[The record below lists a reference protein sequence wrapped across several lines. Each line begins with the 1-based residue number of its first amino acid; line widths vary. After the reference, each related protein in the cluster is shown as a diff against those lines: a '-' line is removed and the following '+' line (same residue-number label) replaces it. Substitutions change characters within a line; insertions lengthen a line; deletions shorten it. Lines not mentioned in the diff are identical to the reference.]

1 MFKKISRC
9 LIYSPA
15 LMPLYSIELVSISII
30 ACALGSLVSCDYKQ
44 LKSLT
49 IIEGIKIIFP
59 YSAVLFL
66 YVISLLW
73 TDNIASGLK
82 YVEYTLSFLIFPLI
96 FLVLKPLQ
104 NNKEIVFFIKL
115 FILST
120 SLLSFLTLLNVFFK
134 IENVSIPISDLVR
147 KNIQSTY
154 LIGEHP
160 IYFSLLLAV
169 GVVLLVFNKFESK
182 LLTFLIYFIN
192 ILGIVISGSRGVF
205 ISLFLVSFIIIFL
218 KSLDKRKIITS
229 IILLFFL
236 VGTVVYLSPLKQRM
250 AQLVTTEKIYPEG
263 LYFNSFNIRMAIYK
277 CSLSIIKDELL
288 IGHGAGD
295 IEKRLSQCY
304 EEFNTSAFDV
314 QRYNTH
320 NQYFHY
326 LCAFGLVGTI
336 IILYYFGFYLRNAYV
351 SKNWNHFTLLILF
364 YLCFFT
370 ENILVRNTGIV
381 VFSMINCIFVLQAN
395 LKKNEKSINS

>member
-15 LMPLYSIELVSISII
+15 LMPLYSIKLVSISII
-30 ACALGSLVSCDYKQ
+30 ACALGSLVNCDYKQ

-82 YVEYTLSFLIFPLI
+82 YVEYTLSFLVFPLI

-104 NNKEIVFFIKL
+104 NNKEIVFHIKL
-115 FILST
+115 FIFST

-160 IYFSLLLAV
+160 IYFSLLLAI
-169 GVVLLVFNKFESK
+169 GIVLLVFNKFESK
-182 LLTFLIYFIN
+182 LLTFLIYFI
-192 ILGIVISGSRGVF
+192 VF
-205 ISLFLVSFIIIFL
+205 PCR
-218 KSLDKRKIITS
+218 D
-229 IILLFFL
+229 
-236 VGTVVYLSPLKQRM
+236 
-250 AQLVTTEKIYPEG
+250 
-263 LYFNSFNIRMAIYK
+263 
-277 CSLSIIKDELL
+277 C
-288 IGHGAGD
+288 
-295 IEKRLSQCY
+295 C
-304 EEFNTSAFDV
+304 
-314 QRYNTH
+314 
-320 NQYFHY
+320 
-326 LCAFGLVGTI
+326 
-336 IILYYFGFYLRNAYV
+336 
-351 SKNWNHFTLLILF
+351 LILTIKTKDGPIS
-364 YLCFFT
+364 YY
-370 ENILVRNTGIV
+370 
-381 VFSMINCIFVLQAN
+381 
-395 LKKNEKSINS
+395 